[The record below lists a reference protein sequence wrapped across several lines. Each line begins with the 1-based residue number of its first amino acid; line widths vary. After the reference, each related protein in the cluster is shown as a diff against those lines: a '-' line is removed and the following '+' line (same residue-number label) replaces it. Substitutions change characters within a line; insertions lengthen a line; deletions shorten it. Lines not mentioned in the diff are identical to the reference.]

1 MLTIV
6 VGLLTALSYTTS
18 DLLSQRVTRGTRP
31 LTQVVWVQATG
42 VVIALPLA
50 LLING
55 MPHGSVEWH
64 AAGFAALSGV
74 AYFGAFFCLLQ
85 GLRVGDLGLV
95 SALKS
100 MEGAYAAV
108 AFVLLGAVVTPLL
121 GVALSLCILGAVLAS
136 MEGRAKTTRGAAWA
150 LASGMFFAG
159 VMVCYRYA
167 GDIHWL
173 SQAAISRSVSLAIAL
188 PVALFTGSL
197 AVPRDLRTSS
207 VVAGILELTG
217 VVLLTIALSLGPP
230 TVAGVTAA
238 QVGTFALIL
247 GVTLLHERPRRHQWA
262 GVACTILGVSLLAT
276 LV

>member
-1 MLTIV
+1 MP
-6 VGLLTALSYTTS
+6 TATS
-18 DLLSQRVTRGTRP
+18 SHSVSRAGTLP

-42 VVIALPLA
+42 VVIALPIA
-50 LLING
+50 LFVDG
-55 MPHGSVEWH
+55 MPTGGAEWH
-64 AAGFAALSGV
+64 GAGMAALSGV
-74 AYFGAFFCLLQ
+74 AYFGAFFCLLH

-100 MEGAYAAV
+100 LEGAYAAV
-108 AFVLLGAVVTPLL
+108 VFVLLGAVVTPLL
-121 GVALSLCILGAVLAS
+121 GMALSLCALGAVLAS
-136 MEGRAKTTRGAAWA
+136 MEGRARTTKGAAWA
-150 LASGMFFAG
+150 LASGMCFAG

-167 GDIHWL
+167 DGIHWL
-173 SQAAISRSVSLAIAL
+173 SQAAISRTVSLAIAL
-188 PVALFTGSL
+188 PVALLTGGL
-197 AVPRDLRTSS
+197 TMPQGLRTSS

-238 QVGTFALIL
+238 QVGTFALVL
-247 GVTLLHERPRRHQWA
+247 GVTLLKERPRPHQWA